1 MSKLSAMK
9 AWRWTPLLLALWLPM
24 SIQAATFTVDSSLDV
39 TDINPG
45 DGACDDGSGN
55 CTLRAAIQESNAL
68 PGPDAINIPLGTYT
82 LSIAGTHENAAATG
96 DLDITDDLTI
106 TGASQETVIIDG
118 SGIDRV
124 VHVPWE
130 NTVEVAG
137 VTIRNGQGGN
147 DQGGGIFN
155 NGTMTLTNS
164 TVCDN
169 AVNIADGG
177 GISNYGTLTLT
188 NSTVSGNAA
197 DEEGVDGGGGG
208 ISNYDTLT
216 LINSTISDNIGG
228 DEGGGLHQGSGG
240 TLTLTNST
248 VSGNTAVN
256 SHGGGIANF
265 SGTITITNS
274 TISGNMT
281 GFNGG
286 GVWIGDGTLTV
297 TNSTFSSNGAAANGG
312 GIWNDN
318 TANVTNSIFGNSPSG
333 GNCGGVGVVTD
344 GGGNLADDPTCG
356 TIPNTLT
363 GLDATLADN
372 GGPTMTH
379 SLLAGSTAIDA
390 AGACGLSTDQR
401 GFIRVDGLCDA
412 GSFELGAIDFSWTP
426 MTPDIGEGILFTIE
440 GLAEDV
446 VQATWDFGGIGC
458 DGEPA
463 TQVCVSSL
471 WDDCKGYSFAYA
483 SGGDKIV
490 GLSIETASGTITAGP
505 HTVSVASTG
514 SCGGECTYSL
524 SPTSRTIGASGGDG
538 SFAINTTS
546 GCSWTAGSNRSWI
559 TILSGS
565 SGIGS
570 GTVTYRVTANAGA
583 ARTGTISAGTRL
595 FIVNQRSGSVPV
607 NFTMSNLTPMIGEVV
622 TFTVDPA
629 LDVASWNFGEA
640 DCQGN
645 SPEVSCAFLPEGVCN
660 NMQWTYPTAGPKSVT
675 MRLTDGRSQTKTPTV
690 RDVGACCTADGP
702 PDASFIMGG
711 SQAHVGEPVLFT
723 DTSTGVGADAE
734 PVGWNW
740 TIYLDSVALVT
751 SIDQQFSHTFG
762 VPGVYM
768 VELIVSNCLG
778 SDTIT
783 KTLEIIDAQIED
795 SVFPAAVSLEGAL
808 GTQWESDFRFFNPCD
823 DLMSV
828 RIEFLPEGTNNSGAD
843 LAFQGFTLDS
853 GETRVFSSIF
863 EAIPI
868 LEGDE
873 VTGSVRVESSSASG
887 CKVLAVSR
895 TFNDTPN
902 GTLGLFVPALPSVS
916 YGEERLDFTGLIHN
930 DDYRTNLRLINFGDT
945 DEWVQL
951 IVLDRNGNPLTSS
964 RNVKVKGQSTR
975 QISEVAS
982 WMGIIGNLSLFSV
995 QVTTSRAPIDG
1006 VVTVIDNITGDSVL
1020 YRSSFLNENRVWIA
1034 GVAHIFGLNEAQ
1046 WRTDLCLYNPTED
1059 PLLGEL
1065 EYVVGA
1071 TPDDRYGLE
1080 WPALD
1085 SGAVCQGLDVAGF
1098 FMGGEETQGYLVF
1111 TGDGGL
1117 PAPQIAART
1126 YNADPD
1132 GGTYGLSLPTFGS
1145 RALLKSG
1152 DAGFIVGISNSEDP
1166 YVGFRTNLGLLNT
1179 DSDSGAAVRITMF
1192 NLDGTVAGEPLDL
1205 WLPPGKMRQFQ
1216 VFNMLGF
1223 RDVAMTAS
1231 VQVEV
1236 LSGEGVAAYATEI
1249 DNRTNDSIYIPALKA
1264 VIGSPP

>member
-9 AWRWTPLLLALWLPM
+9 AWRWTSLLLALWLPM

-82 LSIAGTHENAAATG
+82 LSIAGTHEDAAATG

-106 TGASQETVIIDG
+106 TGASQETAIIDG

-124 VHVPWE
+124 VHVLWE

-147 DQGGGIFN
+147 DRGGGIFN

-208 ISNYDTLT
+208 ISNSDTLT

-265 SGTITITNS
+265 SGTIIITNS

-286 GVWIGDGTLTV
+286 GVWIGGGTLTV

-312 GIWNDN
+312 GIWNDD

-524 SPTSRTIGASGGDG
+524 SPTSRTIEASGGDG

-546 GCSWTAGSNRSWI
+546 GCWWTAGSHRSWI
-559 TILSGS
+559 TILSSS

-595 FIVNQRSGSVPV
+595 FIVNQSSGSVPV
-607 NFTMSNLTPMIGEVV
+607 NFTMSNPTPMIGEVV

-640 DCQGN
+640 DCRGN

-690 RDVGACCTADGP
+690 RDVGACCPADGP

-795 SVFPAAVSLEGAL
+795 SVFPAAVSLEGAF

-873 VTGSVRVESSSASG
+873 VTGSVRVESSSAAG
-887 CKVLAVSR
+887 CKVVAASR
-895 TFNDTPN
+895 TFNDTPF
-902 GTLGLFVPALPSVS
+902 GTLGQFVPALSEMITDSQV
-916 YGEERLDFTGLIHN
+916 LNFTGLIQN
-930 DDYRTNLRLINFGDT
+930 DGYRTNLRLVNFGDE
-945 DEWVQL
+945 DEWVG
-951 IVLDRNGNPLTSS
+951 ISPIDENGDPLTTV
-964 RNVKVKGQSTR
+964 RYVLVHGHSTR
-975 QISEVAS
+975 QINNIAS
-982 WMGIIGNLSLFSV
+982 WLGVTGDLSLFSLKV
-995 QVTTSRAPIDG
+995 DRGAAGVDAITT
-1006 VVTVIDNITGDSVL
+1006 VMDNISGDPVL
-1020 YRSSFLNENRVWIA
+1020 YVSSAMADEQVFLA
-1034 GVAHIFGLNEAQ
+1034 GVAHVFGVNESQ
-1046 WRTDLCLYNPTED
+1046 WRTDVSLANSTSE
-1059 PLLGEL
+1059 PL
-1065 EYVVGA
+1065 
-1071 TPDDRYGLE
+1071 
-1080 WPALD
+1080 
-1085 SGAVCQGLDVAGF
+1085 
-1098 FMGGEETQGYLVF
+1098 GGEMTFVPGDDPDVQYGFNWPPLSPGAATSYLDIVGLMLGGAETQGYLVV
-1111 TGDGGL
+1111 TGENGV
-1117 PAPQIAART
+1117 PAPMVVART
-1126 YNADPD
+1126 YNLDPS
-1132 GGTYGLSLPTFGS
+1132 GGTYGLNLRPYG
-1145 RALLKSG
+1145 SG
-1152 DAGFIVGISNSEDP
+1152 DLLRSGQTGYVAGVSNSEDKD
-1166 YVGFRTNLGLLNT
+1166 VGFRTNFGLLNT
-1179 DSDSGAAVRITMF
+1179 DNESWSQVRITLY
-1192 NLDGTVAGEPLDL
+1192 NLDGTEAA
-1205 WLPPGKMRQFQ
+1205 PPFEFWIAPGVLQQFD
-1216 VFNMLGF
+1216 VFRKLGLS
-1223 RDVAMTAS
+1223 DVTMTGS
-1231 VQVEV
+1231 FKVEV
-1236 LSGEGVAAYATEI
+1236 LAGGAVAAFFSEI
-1249 DNRTNDSIYIPALKA
+1249 DNQTQDPIFIPVQRVFGGAGK
-1264 VIGSPP
+1264 